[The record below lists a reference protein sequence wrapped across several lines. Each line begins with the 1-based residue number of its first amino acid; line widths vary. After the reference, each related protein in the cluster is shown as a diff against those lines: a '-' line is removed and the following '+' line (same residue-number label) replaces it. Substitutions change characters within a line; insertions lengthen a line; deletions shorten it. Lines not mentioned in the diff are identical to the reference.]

1 MNIHYKIVEL
11 WPDDHLIVARYWTD
25 VFTEEMLASD
35 SNRKADGTPVRCR
48 TDVTINLPI
57 PVPTKD
63 ELDII
68 VKKAGPIAWLKMM
81 EDVKNPDVDTDTTS
95 IRDLIE
101 VEKTTT
107 FAEIENLLPRPPAV
121 DDVLNLPNTNTEL
134 TEDDIKKLIENLK
147 K

>member
-1 MNIHYKIVEL
+1 
-11 WPDDHLIVARYWTD
+11 
-25 VFTEEMLASD
+25 MLASD

-121 DDVLNLPNTNTEL
+121 DDVPNLPNTNTEL